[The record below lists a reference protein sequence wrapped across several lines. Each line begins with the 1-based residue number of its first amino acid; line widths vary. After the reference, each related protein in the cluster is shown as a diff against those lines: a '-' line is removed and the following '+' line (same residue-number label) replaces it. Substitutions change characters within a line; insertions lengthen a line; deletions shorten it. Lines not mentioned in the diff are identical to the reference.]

1 MTLIYCHANYCQTN
15 QISIVSK
22 GGMLAVDLALPLNKT
37 AIKDRNVIE
46 FAAFINM
53 KADFFRF
60 TKTVA

>member
-1 MTLIYCHANYCQTN
+1 
-15 QISIVSK
+15 
-22 GGMLAVDLALPLNKT
+22 MLAVDLALPLNKT